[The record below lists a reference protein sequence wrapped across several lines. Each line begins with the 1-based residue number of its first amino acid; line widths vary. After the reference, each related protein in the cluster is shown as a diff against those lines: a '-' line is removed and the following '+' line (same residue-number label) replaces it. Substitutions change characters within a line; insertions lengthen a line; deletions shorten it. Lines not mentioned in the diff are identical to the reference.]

1 MSLMCHALPIQVS
14 ADSHINILW
23 CPNTWK
29 KTAEMFV
36 GEGGAFSVSVKERAP
51 YTSTLAFIYLQ
62 TLVALCHH
70 LPSFSR
76 QRGKNS
82 NQRDRCS
89 FLLLGGSGW

>member
-1 MSLMCHALPIQVS
+1 MCHALPIQVS

-51 YTSTLAFIYLQ
+51 YTSTLA
-62 TLVALCHH
+62 
-70 LPSFSR
+70 LP
-76 QRGKNS
+76 
-82 NQRDRCS
+82 DI
-89 FLLLGGSGW
+89 GSTVSPSPIFQ